1 VNGRD
6 GTAETNRQL
15 IHRLYE
21 ALGRGDGEAMA
32 ACYAPKATFRDPAF
46 GDLKGEEVGDM
57 WRMLTGRSRDL
68 KVELAEHDAGE
79 DTGTARWIAR
89 YTFTPTKR
97 RVVNEG
103 KAQFRFEG
111 GLIIEH
117 VDRFSFYKWARQALG
132 PVGGLFGWSPPLAMG
147 IRFRARKDLARFSRR
162 RKAKKSP
169 KSDEETPPTG

>member
-1 VNGRD
+1 MSNQADDNRGLIRD
-6 GTAETNRQL
+6 FYA
-15 IHRLYE
+15 

-32 ACYAPKATFRDPAF
+32 ACYAENATFRDPVF
-46 GDLKGEEVGDM
+46 GTLTGGQPGDM

-68 KVELAEHDAGE
+68 KLELAEHDAGE

-89 YTFTPTKR
+89 YTFTPTRR

-111 GLIIEH
+111 GLIVEH

-169 KSDEETPPTG
+169 KSDEETPPVG